1 VLRDLAAF
9 VPVAALLTLAPGPAT
24 ALVVRS
30 AVVGGRRRALLTTAG
45 NSVGVLAW
53 GVFAAVGIAAVVAT
67 SAEAFTIVKLAGAA
81 ALILLGLQSLWRGR
95 GLPGV
100 AQRRPVAGPA
110 PPLPALRDGLVTSL
124 ANPKAPP
131 LPALRD
137 GLVTSL
143 ANPKLAVFYVA
154 LFPQFVPAGAP
165 VLPSALAMAA
175 LVVAFDIVWYSVL
188 AYLVAR
194 ARRAFVEGP
203 WLRRAER
210 LTGAVLVG
218 LGVRLAL
225 ERR

>member
-30 AVVGGRRRALLTTAG
+30 AVVGGRRKALLTTLG
-45 NSVGVLAW
+45 NSLGVFSW
-53 GVFAAVGIAAVVAT
+53 GVFAALGIAAVVAT
-67 SAEAFTIVKLAGAA
+67 SAEAFTIVKLVGAV
-81 ALILLGLQSLWRGR
+81 ALIVLGIQSLRRGR
-95 GLPGV
+95 HALDAPAAGV
-100 AQRRPVAGPA
+100 STRA
-110 PPLPALRDGLVTSL
+110 
-124 ANPKAPP
+124 
-131 LPALRD
+131 ALRD

-175 LVVAFDIVWYSVL
+175 MVVAFDLVWYSVL

-218 LGVRLAL
+218 LGLRLAL

>member
-1 VLRDLAAF
+1 MGELAAF

-24 ALVVRS
+24 ALVVRN
-30 AVVGGRRRALLTTAG
+30 AVRGGRRRALLTTVG
-45 NSVGVLAW
+45 NSI
-53 GVFAAVGIAAVVAT
+53 GVFAWGAFAALGIAAVVAT
-67 SAEAFTIVKLAGAA
+67 SAQAFTAVKLAGAVVLI
-81 ALILLGLQSLWRGR
+81 ALGIQSLRRG
-95 GLPGV
+95 
-100 AQRRPVAGPA
+100 ARPVVAA
-110 PPLPALRDGLVTSL
+110 PRSQG
-124 ANPKAPP
+124 
-131 LPALRD
+131 ALRD

-154 LFPQFVPAGAP
+154 LFPQFVPAGQP
-165 VLPSALAMAA
+165 VLPWALAMAA
-175 LVVAFDIVWYSVL
+175 LVVAFDLVWYSVL

-218 LGVRLAL
+218 LGVRLAF